1 MVLNTSPS
9 SEFYDASPENTA
21 DAYDSSSSS
30 DFWSSNNQ
38 SYYVSLGQLS
48 QPFPLIGP
56 LFGYTQQYRARALKQ
71 RLLKHTEVLGRP
83 LLPKEVDSI
92 VYHSNK
98 GIVYASYGTPI
109 SFAIG
114 CQRAWASRETSKFP
128 FVGEVKQEGSIWDGQ
143 RIRVAGRDLLKGE
156 TAKRFMLGLR
166 LSVYGG
172 LWMVCG
178 SIFFASYAGVTVAVG
193 EMRDPILREFN
204 TALNRKL
211 TQGMKA
217 QEANKD
223 SNEIEGPGPRNAG
236 EYRKYMRQKKA
247 DQDDASPSAEGFD
260 YGANGA
266 NETEPSDS
274 QIRSQKARQQIEL
287 LKSSTTKRASD
298 SGRQTFEREPVSF
311 SEDFDDASPAGGSR
325 GVGDQNGTAWDRI
338 RRQASN
344 PSGEVQQRGPR
355 QTRGVRKEQQAG
367 STSGGSFTFS
377 NEEEERQLAKDE
389 AQKDFDARL
398 ERERQG
404 GDFSSSPRSGRW

>member
-1 MVLNTSPS
+1 MVLDTPLSFK
-9 SEFYDASPENTA
+9 FYDASPENTA

-30 DFWSSNNQ
+30 DFWNSKNPSHKV
-38 SYYVSLGQLS
+38 YLGQLS
-48 QPFPLIGP
+48 QPFFFGP
-56 LFGYTQQYRARALKQ
+56 LFGYTQKYRARVLSQ
-71 RLLKHTEVLGRP
+71 RLHKHAEVLGRP
-83 LLPKEVDSI
+83 LWPKEIDSI

-128 FVGEVKQEGSIWDGQ
+128 FVGEVKQEGNVWDGQ

-156 TAKRFMLGLR
+156 AAKKLMLGLR
-166 LSVYGG
+166 LSIYGG

-193 EMRDPILREFN
+193 ETRDPTLKEFN

-223 SNEIEGPGPRNAG
+223 GNEIEGLGPRNAG
-236 EYRKYMRQKKA
+236 EFRKYMRRKKA
-247 DQDDASPSAEGFD
+247 DQDDASPSAEEFD
-260 YGANGA
+260 YGADGA
-266 NETEPSDS
+266 NESELSDS
-274 QIRSQKARQQIEL
+274 QMGSQRARQQIES
-287 LKSSTTKRASD
+287 LKSSTTRRASD
-298 SGRQTFEREPVSF
+298 PGRQISEREPVSF
-311 SEDFDDASPAGGSR
+311 SEDFDDASPTRGRGGA
-325 GVGDQNGTAWDRI
+325 GDQNGSAWDRI

-344 PSGEVQQRGPR
+344 PSGEVQQRRPR
-355 QTRGVRKEQQAG
+355 QTHEVRKEQQAG
-367 STSGGSFTFS
+367 PTLGDRFTFS
-377 NEEEERQLAKDE
+377 SEEEERQLAKDE

-398 ERERQG
+398 ERERRG
-404 GDFSSSPRSGRW
+404 GDFSSSPRGGRW